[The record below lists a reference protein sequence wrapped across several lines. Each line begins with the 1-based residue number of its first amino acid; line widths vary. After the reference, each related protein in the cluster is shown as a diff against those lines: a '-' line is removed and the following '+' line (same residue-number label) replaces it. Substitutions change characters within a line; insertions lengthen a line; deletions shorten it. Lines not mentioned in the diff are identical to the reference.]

1 MGGCTTRILLAVCRR
16 RVGRSCSAIPPI
28 GGDEVAVWSV
38 VAAKVQTH
46 WVKGTQKR
54 RFWLNGSALWRIHCL
69 ACWSH
74 ANPLAG
80 VGTRYVARNS
90 PATTSTCEIA
100 SLELQRFLGISKSDR
115 IKLRATFVGV
125 ERRRWGANGGAP
137 TAGKLG
143 TAAGRDPEGSRP
155 VSRAARLTRGR
166 SYCPR
171 HRWLL
176 PALSVSLAHSCAVV
190 GEAASRTPSATASEI
205 VGETTL
211 APTRAVNIC

>member
-143 TAAGRDPEGSRP
+143 TAAGRDPVGSRP
-155 VSRAARLTRGR
+155 VSRAARLTGGR
-166 SYCPR
+166 SYCQRCARASLTPAESSGRRRRARPPQPR
-171 HRWLL
+171 RRSSGRQPWR
-176 PALSVSLAHSCAVV
+176 P
-190 GEAASRTPSATASEI
+190 R
-205 VGETTL
+205 
-211 APTRAVNIC
+211 AP

>member
-1 MGGCTTRILLAVCRR
+1 MRLLSRPIGVVRIRWGGCTTRILLAVRRR
-16 RVGRSCSAIPPI
+16 RVGRSCKCNSPRL
-28 GGDEVAVWSV
+28 VAMRSRSGAF

-115 IKLRATFVGV
+115 IKLRGDFCG
-125 ERRRWGANGGAP
+125 GGAS
-137 TAGKLG
+137 TVGCQRRSADSREAGHSSG
-143 TAAGRDPEGSRP
+143 AGSRRIP
-155 VSRAARLTRGR
+155 PRITSGPPHTR
-166 SYCPR
+166 S
-171 HRWLL
+171 
-176 PALSVSLAHSCAVV
+176 
-190 GEAASRTPSATASEI
+190 
-205 VGETTL
+205 
-211 APTRAVNIC
+211 